1 MNDAARLKLIIE
13 ELKRRGIGQ
22 QVNFLDQAFTKQFKA
37 SQDKSILK
45 GVQCTR
51 RAGKSTGEAKET
63 LQTALDEAETKHLY
77 GALTLGSAKNIIW
90 DIMLHELEEKKIQF
104 RSNEQ
109 QGIIRLNNK
118 SEIRLFGLDSSYK
131 EMRKIL
137 GGKYKTVK
145 IDEAGSISQD
155 LKKICYQMIMPALA
169 DVSGRLTLLGT
180 AENIPK
186 TFFEQVTSGK
196 EPGWSIHKWSAFDNP
211 YIKDKWQEHV
221 DWIKNFNPSF
231 MLTSEYKTH
240 YLNEWC
246 ADDKLLIIKIN
257 ENTIIDHIH
266 LINATYILGVDLGY
280 NDDCSFVLTAFHSK
294 SPELYVVEAYK
305 ENELD
310 ITDTANRIKDYL
322 RRYPIAKIIVDG
334 ANKQGVMEMRNR
346 HNIPLEAAKKEDKA
360 SFLKIMADDVTR
372 GRIKYFK
379 ATTDSLISE
388 QESLQWK
395 DETKQIED
403 PRIPNHCND
412 AMLYSWRE
420 ARNYLWKEQPKPED
434 IDSNEYMDKYAKQ
447 LSDLRRKQNEYQ
459 Y

>member
-45 GVQCTR
+45 GIQCSR

-63 LQTALDEAETKHLY
+63 LQTAFDEAETKHLY

-90 DIMLHELEEKKIQF
+90 GIMVHELEEKKIQF

-211 YIKDKWQEHV
+211 YVKNKWQEHV
-221 DWIKNFNPSF
+221 DWS
-231 MLTSEYKTH
+231 
-240 YLNEWC
+240 
-246 ADDKLLIIKIN
+246 A
-257 ENTIIDHIH
+257 
-266 LINATYILGVDLGY
+266 A
-280 NDDCSFVLTAFHSK
+280 
-294 SPELYVVEAYK
+294 
-305 ENELD
+305 
-310 ITDTANRIKDYL
+310 L
-322 RRYPIAKIIVDG
+322 R
-334 ANKQGVMEMRNR
+334 
-346 HNIPLEAAKKEDKA
+346 
-360 SFLKIMADDVTR
+360 
-372 GRIKYFK
+372 
-379 ATTDSLISE
+379 
-388 QESLQWK
+388 
-395 DETKQIED
+395 
-403 PRIPNHCND
+403 
-412 AMLYSWRE
+412 
-420 ARNYLWKEQPKPED
+420 
-434 IDSNEYMDKYAKQ
+434 
-447 LSDLRRKQNEYQ
+447 
-459 Y
+459 

>member
-22 QVNFLDQAFTKQFKA
+22 QVNFLDQSFTKQFKA

-45 GVQCTR
+45 GIQCTR

-221 DWIKNFNPSF
+221 DWIKNYNPTF

-257 ENTIIDHIH
+257 QDTVIESVDLVNP
-266 LINATYILGVDLGY
+266 TYVLGVDIGY
-280 NDDCSFVLTAFHSK
+280 NDATAFTLVAFHHK
-294 SPELYVVEAYK
+294 SPNLFVVEAVK
-305 ENELD
+305 EKELD
-310 ITDTANRIKDYL
+310 ITDTANRVKTYL
-322 RRYPIAKIIVDG
+322 RNYPIGKVIIDG
-334 ANKQGVMEMRNR
+334 ANKQGVEEIKNR
-346 HNIPLEAAKKEDKA
+346 HFIPLHAAEKTDKA
-360 SFLKIMADDVTR
+360 SFLKILADDITR
-372 GRIKYFK
+372 GRVQYFK
-379 ATTDSLISE
+379 GKCDSLIEE
-388 QESLQWK
+388 QEQLQWK
-395 DETKQIED
+395 DDTRQVED
-403 PRIPNHCND
+403 PRIPNDQND
-412 AMLYSWRE
+412 SFLYAWRE
-420 ARNYLWKEQPKPED
+420 ARNYLWKEETKMPS